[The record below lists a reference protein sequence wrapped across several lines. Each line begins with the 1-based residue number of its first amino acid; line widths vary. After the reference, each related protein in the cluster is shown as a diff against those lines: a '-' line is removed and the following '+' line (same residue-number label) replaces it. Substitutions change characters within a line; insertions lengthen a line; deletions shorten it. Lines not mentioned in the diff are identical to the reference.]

1 MYNWSSSTVGIA
13 TTADPVS
20 WVAGKMTLHENP
32 ISSSISLL
40 KSPTIVPGSEI
51 SPKIF
56 SGYPRRLI
64 KSKFQSFVFGFNSCV
79 VVAFV
84 YSVFLTPVNK
94 KLK

>member
-32 ISSSISLL
+32 TSSSISLL

-51 SPKIF
+51 SPKID
-56 SGYPRRLI
+56 
-64 KSKFQSFVFGFNSCV
+64 
-79 VVAFV
+79 V
-84 YSVFLTPVNK
+84 YKRQHRYLH
-94 KLK
+94 

>member
-20 WVAGKMTLHENP
+20 WVAGKMTLQENP
-32 ISSSISLL
+32 TSSSISLL

-56 SGYPRRLI
+56 SGYPRHLSLDLAAVLLLHLYI
-64 KSKFQSFVFGFNSCV
+64 LFS
-79 VVAFV
+79 
-84 YSVFLTPVNK
+84 
-94 KLK
+94 